1 MTDHDIVRLR
11 SMLAE
16 SQDQHFS
23 PGFADRVIERI
34 LVEDSPGAQ
43 FFVQLWP
50 QFRRL
55 AIGAVAASLVMGVYA
70 SSRGPVAPSPSLE
83 QLYGLDGIQP

>member
-1 MTDHDIVRLR
+1 MTDSDIVRLR
-11 SMLAE
+11 HMLSE
-16 SQDQHFS
+16 SRDEHFA
-23 PGFADRVIERI
+23 PGFADRVMERI
-34 LVEDSPGAQ
+34 LVEDSAGAQ

-70 SSRGPVAPSPSLE
+70 SSGAPIAPSRTLE
-83 QLYGLDGIQP
+83 QIYGVDGLQP